1 MGLVR
6 FTLLSV
12 HRLVEWNPS
21 KQQLS
26 FRTAWNGNAYK
37 RTRAI
42 SNLSDFAEPFLCRR
56 AYARIPSQ
64 LPCAI
69 ANDASSCR
77 IPTGMAVTTTKAN
90 FHLLECVT
98 LANWARLRTEAV
110 LNGKSD
116 LDTRDTVP
124 PNHPTF
130 AQILKSS
137 TISNMP
143 VTNFL

>member
-12 HRLVEWNPS
+12 HRSVEWNHS

-26 FRTAWNGNAYK
+26 FRTAWNGNAY

-42 SNLSDFAEPFLCRR
+42 SNLSDFTEPFLCRR

-64 LPCAI
+64 LLCAI

-77 IPTGMAVTTTKAN
+77 IPTGMVVTTTKAN
-90 FHLLECVT
+90 FLLLECVT
-98 LANWARLRTEAV
+98 LANWARIRTEAV
-110 LNGKSD
+110 LNGKSG
-116 LDTRDTVP
+116 LDTRDAVP
-124 PNHPTF
+124 PSHPTF
-130 AQILKSS
+130 ALTLKSS